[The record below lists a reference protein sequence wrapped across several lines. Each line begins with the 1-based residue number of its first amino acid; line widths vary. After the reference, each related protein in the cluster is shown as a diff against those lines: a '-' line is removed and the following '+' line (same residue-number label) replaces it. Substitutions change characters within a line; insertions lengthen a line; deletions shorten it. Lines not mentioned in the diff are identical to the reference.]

1 MKIVLNR
8 CYGGYSLSD
17 DACKKLNVDDK
28 FSFDVDRMNER
39 LVAVV
44 EENHDLASGK
54 HADLRVVEFPDEAT
68 DYFIDSH
75 DGFETLLY
83 VLNGKIRSE

>member
-8 CYGGYSLSD
+8 CYGRYSLSNE
-17 DACKKLNVDDK
+17 ACKKLNVDSK
-28 FSFDVDRMNER
+28 FSFDTDRMNER

-44 EENHDLASGK
+44 EENHDLASGL
-54 HADLRVVEFPDEAT
+54 HSDLRVIEFPDEAT
-68 DYFIDSH
+68 DYFIDSY